1 MKDVHDRFQAFM
13 NTFQYCYVVTMNY
26 EKLIANKKPRTQP
39 VHMLAP
45 YKQCGGNIGQTRMEP
60 DFKHDRVF
68 NLDVVKPRVTLTLY
82 NHL

>member
-1 MKDVHDRFQAFM
+1 
-13 NTFQYCYVVTMNY
+13 MNY

-82 NHL
+82 AYNKKKSMIVLLLVILL